1 MIYEELLKEY
11 EKAVKIKEHPLK
23 YNLKGLYK
31 DNKILINSRLSDIEK
46 ACILAEEL
54 GHKYTSHG
62 NILDQDKIENIK
74 QEIIA
79 RRWGYKKLIGII
91 DFINAWNKG
100 INTRHDLAEYLN
112 VTETFLLESV
122 EYYKAK
128 YGTSF
133 EIDEYCIIFEPN
145 LNIIKKFY

>member
-11 EKAVKIKEHPLK
+11 EEAVKIREHPLK

-62 NILDQDKIENIK
+62 NILDQNKVENKK

-79 RRWGYKKLIGII
+79 RRWGYGKLIGII
-91 DFINAWNKG
+91 DLINAWNKG
-100 INTRHDLAEYLN
+100 VNTRHDLAEYLN
-112 VTETFLLESV
+112 VTETFLLEAV
-122 EYYKAK
+122 EYYRAK
-128 YGTSF
+128 HGPSF